1 MVTLVHMLTVGE
13 RLRERRE
20 SMGLSGYKAAQIAG
34 VSRAFLNQIE
44 HGRGTP
50 PFTFLQKIAP
60 VLKLDLDELQALVDA
75 AKVGEAGLERL
86 ARHVA
91 PLVEPGE
98 APVQHWRPLS
108 EAARPMVE
116 LAHWGAV
123 GCGQGLE
130 LAHPAQELVPAD
142 LAAGADGWV
151 WARGR
156 SMDAIGI
163 VEGSQVFV
171 RAAKRGEPKDGQVV
185 LAHVP
190 GEGAVVKRFKKAGS
204 AGWLMSETLVVPA
217 PTPIPVG
224 QGVAIQG
231 IVLRVQPPKLEF

>member
-1 MVTLVHMLTVGE
+1 MMSAGAKIKA
-13 RLRERRE
+13 LRE
-20 SMGLSGYKAAQIAG
+20 SQGLSIYRLEQITG
-34 VSRAFLNQIE
+34 INRAFISMVE
-44 HGRGTP
+44 RETRTP
-50 PFTFLQKIAP
+50 SPDFLAKVAP
-60 VLKLDLDELQALVDA
+60 VIGGDADELQALVDA
-75 AKVGEAGLERL
+75 SKVGEAGLERI

-91 PLVEPGE
+91 PMRHPQEGE
-98 APVQHWRPLS
+98 APWRPLS

-116 LAHWGAV
+116 LANWGAV

-130 LAHPAQELVPAD
+130 LAQPAMELVPAD
-142 LAAGADGWV
+142 LAAGSDGWV

-156 SMDAIGI
+156 SMDAAGI

-171 RAAKRGEPKDGQVV
+171 RAVRRGEPKDGQVV

-190 GEGAVVKRFKKAGS
+190 GEGAVVKRFKKSGS

-217 PTPIPVG
+217 PTPIPVA

-231 IVLRVQPPKLEF
+231 IVLRVQPPRLEF